1 MDART
6 FQDVTD
12 LCSLVT
18 RGARLFG
25 DATALE
31 LPEVGEAFT
40 YRELASS
47 VFDIA
52 NWLEEVGVR
61 DGERIAVALPNRSE
75 IPLLLL
81 AAARLGAATFALNTS
96 YKSNELTYFLE
107 LLQPKIFVTW
117 AEFLDQ
123 HQHVIFGKVKAV
135 FLVDEPRPDCRVFS
149 PKRRDCTVEMSE
161 QAGHVVSFGFSSG
174 STGMPKAVPRTQ
186 GQWMQIARNISGGMV
201 LTRSDRVATAQPLY
215 YGDPLYCFFAS
226 ILSGSTMIMLDRF
239 RSQTFVELLVRTRTT
254 KILTIGVVPTM
265 IMNTRVSDV
274 ERDLCLE
281 VAWSVGIPR
290 EIHGD
295 LEKRFRCPWLEVY
308 GTVETATVFME
319 RGDGSFRHE
328 PGSGWV
334 GSAVPGV
341 EVRLIG
347 SAGEVIE
354 GDGQGILEVR
364 GGTVMQGYYNAPEE
378 TAKVLSD
385 DRWYRTGDKME
396 RQDGRYRFLNREKDI
411 VRRSGES
418 ISATEVES
426 VFRQARLVLDC
437 AVVPLPDPIR
447 GEEIWIFLMPVDGCT
462 VIDLEVGLDELLAF
476 ASVRLAKHKVPR
488 YVSVLSS
495 FPRTP
500 TQRVIKK
507 ELPGLA
513 GRRLFDN
520 KMGKWLSV
528 ECVAP

>member
-1 MDART
+1 MDARSLRN
-6 FQDVTD
+6 VTD

-18 RGARLFG
+18 RGAQLFG
-25 DATALE
+25 DATAIE
-31 LPEVGEAFT
+31 LPEAGEAFT

-47 VFDIA
+47 VFDIT

-61 DGERIAVALPNRSE
+61 GGDRIAVALPNRSE

-81 AAARLGAATFALNTS
+81 AAARLGAATFPLNTS

-107 LLQPKIFVTW
+107 LLQPKIFVSW
-117 AEFLDQ
+117 ADFLDQ
-123 HQHVIFGKVKAV
+123 HRDVIIGNVKAE
-135 FLVDEPRPDCRVFS
+135 FLVDELRPDCRVFS
-149 PKRRDCTVEMSE
+149 PKRRDGAAVMSD
-161 QAGHVVSFGFSSG
+161 QAGQVVSFGFSSG

-186 GQWMQIARNISGGMV
+186 GQWVQIARIISEGMA
-201 LTRSDRVATAQPLY
+201 LTRNDRVATAQPLY

-226 ILSGSTMIMLDRF
+226 IMSGSTMIMLDRF

-265 IMNTRVSDV
+265 IMNTPVSDV

-281 VAWSVGIPR
+281 AAWSVGIPR

-319 RGDGSFRHE
+319 RGDEPFRHE

-334 GSAVPGV
+334 GGATPGV

-354 GDGQGILEVR
+354 GDGQGILEVH
-364 GGTVMQGYYNAPEE
+364 GDIVMKGYHNAPEE

-385 DRWYRTGDKME
+385 DDWYRTGDRME

-411 VRRSGES
+411 VRRSGEN

-426 VFRQARLVLDC
+426 VFRQARLILDC
-437 AVVPLPDPIR
+437 AVVPRPDPIR
-447 GEEIWIFLMPVDGCT
+447 GEEVWIFLMPVDGCAVT
-462 VIDLEVGLDELLAF
+462 DLEAGLDGLLAF
-476 ASVRLAKHKVPR
+476 ASGRLAKHKVPR
-488 YVSVLSS
+488 FVSVLSS

-507 ELPGLA
+507 ELPGIA
-513 GRRLFDN
+513 GGRLFDI
-520 KMGKWLSV
+520 KMGKWLS
-528 ECVAP
+528 A